1 MFHDFLIII
10 GHNIARKLGKNTMF
24 GDKKLVGG
32 LEHEFYDFPFSWE
45 CHDPNWLTHIFQ
57 RGRLNP
63 PTR

>member
-45 CHDPNWLTHIFQ
+45 CHDPN
-57 RGRLNP
+57 
-63 PTR
+63 